1 MGLDAFVPCNCFEKG
16 RLPKPPDPFE
26 VDDLF
31 RDEDGC
37 ISSHKL
43 WRRRFT
49 SIIFRSGNSVCES
62 HIEKG
67 GPGDMPKP
75 PSSAII
81 FACYSDAT
89 SLPVT

>member
-1 MGLDAFVPCNCFEKG
+1 MGLDAFAPCNCFEKG

-43 WRRRFT
+43 
-49 SIIFRSGNSVCES
+49 
-62 HIEKG
+62 
-67 GPGDMPKP
+67 
-75 PSSAII
+75 
-81 FACYSDAT
+81 
-89 SLPVT
+89 

>member
-1 MGLDAFVPCNCFEKG
+1 MGLDA
-16 RLPKPPDPFE
+16 
-26 VDDLF
+26 
-31 RDEDGC
+31 
-37 ISSHKL
+37 
-43 WRRRFT
+43 
-49 SIIFRSGNSVCES
+49 ES

-67 GPGDMPKP
+67 GLSDMPKP